1 MTALA
6 DQTLRTLL
14 RALADGE
21 FHSGEELGA
30 LLGVSRAA
38 VWKQLQKL
46 EGLGLVVES
55 VRGRGYRLSRAL
67 DLLDVDVIKDG
78 LAPKLRQN
86 LQLTSFLQTDS
97 TSVRAMEAA
106 SGAAHGHAFIAEQ
119 QTAGRGRRGR
129 AWVSPFGS
137 NIYLSL
143 VWGFQGGAAA
153 LSGLSLAVGVA
164 CARMLRASGAD
175 QVALKWPNDLLV
187 DGKKLGGILL
197 EMTGDPAGE
206 CQVVIGIGINVAM
219 PSEQAQ
225 GIDQAWVDLRS
236 LGVTL
241 SRNALVAKLLTELVA
256 VLERF
261 ALEGFAGFRAE
272 WLALDAFA
280 NQAVTLS
287 SAASSVS
294 GIAQG
299 VDDSGALIVWV
310 DGQMRLFHGGELSL
324 RAAGAR

>member
-1 MTALA
+1 MSMLS
-6 DQTLRTLL
+6 DQSLLILLRT
-14 RALADGE
+14 LADGE
-21 FHSGEELGA
+21 FHSGEELGL
-30 LLGVSRAA
+30 LLGVSRTA

-46 EGLGLVVES
+46 DGLGLVAES
-55 VRGRGYRLSRAL
+55 VKGRGYRLARAL
-67 DLLDVDVIKDG
+67 DLLDVDVINASLG
-78 LAPKLRQN
+78 PE
-86 LQLTSFLQTDS
+86 LQQSLHITSFLQTDS

-106 SGAAHGHAFIAEQ
+106 ADAAHGRAFIAEQ

-129 AWVSPFGS
+129 AWVSPFGA

-143 VWGFQGGAAA
+143 VWSFQGGAAA

-164 CARMLRASGAD
+164 CARVLRTSGAD

-219 PSEQAQ
+219 PSEQAES
-225 GIDQAWVDLRS
+225 IDQAWVDLRG

-241 SRNALVAKLLTELVA
+241 SRNALVAKLLAELVA
-256 VLERF
+256 VLEHF
-261 ALEGFAGFRAE
+261 ALEGFAGFKAE

-280 NQAVTLS
+280 NQIVTLS
-287 SAASSVS
+287 SAARAVS
-294 GIAQG
+294 GLAQG
-299 VDDSGALIVWV
+299 VDDSGALIVSV
-310 DGQMRLFHGGELSL
+310 DGERRLFHGGEVSL
-324 RAAGAR
+324 RASVS